1 MQKISNKTI
10 KFLKNNV
17 VNLGD
22 FLPLNDDSQLAL
34 MQEIENQYVI
44 PLANALADG
53 EKIDI
58 ELLKV
63 AEDVVDELNTDHL
76 DIVDF
81 NIRIKE

>member
-1 MQKISNKTI
+1 MQKISNETI
-10 KFLKNNV
+10 KFLKNNI

>member
-58 ELLKV
+58 KLLKA
-63 AEDVVDELNTDHL
+63 AEDVVDELNTDYL

>member
-1 MQKISNKTI
+1 MQKISNETI

-58 ELLKV
+58 ELLKA
-63 AEDVVDELNTDHL
+63 AEDVVDELNTDYL
-76 DIVDF
+76 DIEDF
-81 NIRIKE
+81 NIRINE